1 MDNQDRDYDG
11 PKRDESAPYGGATK
25 TDIPAIG
32 ITLQY
37 PLDEGVGR
45 GLVFQTFVA
54 ADCAPS
60 ELNTALDKV
69 RKAADRQRAIVSL
82 PTFRGLLEDREAAL
96 KREVSTHFGIETERD
111 QRNANRPV
119 DELRRKP
126 RPNAQEVQD
135 DARTNQAL
143 ASSKAK
149 IEQTQQDIAIAKRR
163 IADAEALIAAG
174 E

>member
-1 MDNQDRDYDG
+1 MDDQRRDYD
-11 PKRDESAPYGGATK
+11 AK
-25 TDIPAIG
+25 TTETPAIG

-54 ADCAPS
+54 ADCAAG
-60 ELNTALDKV
+60 ELNSALDKV

-96 KREVSTHFGIETERD
+96 KKEVGVYYGLESERD
-111 QRNANRPV
+111 QRNANRSTP
-119 DELRRKP
+119 ENGRRNPKP
-126 RPNAQEVQD
+126 NTHEVQE

-143 ASSKAK
+143 AGSKAK
-149 IEQTQQDIAIAKRR
+149 IEQLQQDILIAKRR
-163 IADAEALIAAG
+163 IADAEALIAVG